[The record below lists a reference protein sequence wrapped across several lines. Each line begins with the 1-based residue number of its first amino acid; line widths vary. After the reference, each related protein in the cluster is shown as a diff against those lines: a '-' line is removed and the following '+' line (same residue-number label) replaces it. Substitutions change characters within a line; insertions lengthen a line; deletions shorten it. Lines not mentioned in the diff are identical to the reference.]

1 MDKNITKIF
10 AALLGILGAMSIP
23 ASVSA
28 QQPASGNKLS
38 HARAA
43 RETARP
49 AAQAATAEAAETP
62 AATTYVYTLVDYPG
76 TLNTL
81 GVGINPGAIQQNNEA
96 PAVNVVGAEFFPDG
110 LSQTGFFAHVSQT
123 DGVTENYR
131 LVNDAQVP
139 TPQQTYSINDLGQIV
154 GDYIDA
160 NGLFHSYMLDCGKF
174 TVFNVPFAG
183 ATGTY
188 SPAINNSGE
197 IVGSWNDSAGNSH
210 SYTLIAGKFQSF
222 DVPGASQSQLYYGI
236 NSAGEI
242 VGSYA
247 DAAGNLHG
255 FLRQGKTYTTLDF
268 PGATLTEV
276 SGINDAGV
284 IVGGYC
290 PTAACVET
298 GQGELGFVYSKGVY
312 TTFTFP
318 AEFAV
323 GLASINNEGVI
334 MGNYVDAADLVYTF
348 LATPQ
353 Q

>member
-10 AALLGILGAMSIP
+10 AALLGIVGAMSIP

-62 AATTYVYTLVDYPG
+62 AATTYVYTLVGYPG

-197 IVGSWNDSAGNSH
+197 IVGSW
-210 SYTLIAGKFQSF
+210 
-222 DVPGASQSQLYYGI
+222 I

-247 DAAGNLHG
+247 DAAGTLHG
-255 FLRQGKTYTTLDF
+255 FLRQGKTYTTLNF

-323 GLASINNEGVI
+323 GLASINNQGVI